1 MAHHQVPAPALR
13 AYSDPSIFRNDR
25 VRKATAN
32 VQNSNHQFDQ
42 VLRTLLRRELKLGP
56 GCSAKTFY
64 SSVQVEQFLVVVMS
78 INENIARQLLSFVLF
93 HSSDR
98 GEACDEARGK
108 QK

>member
-1 MAHHQVPAPALR
+1 MGGCEKGSSEAINSKQLEMAHHQVPAPALR

-64 SSVQVEQFLVVVMS
+64 SSVQVEQFLVVVMP
-78 INENIARQLLSFVLF
+78 INEDIERQLL
-93 HSSDR
+93 
-98 GEACDEARGK
+98 
-108 QK
+108 